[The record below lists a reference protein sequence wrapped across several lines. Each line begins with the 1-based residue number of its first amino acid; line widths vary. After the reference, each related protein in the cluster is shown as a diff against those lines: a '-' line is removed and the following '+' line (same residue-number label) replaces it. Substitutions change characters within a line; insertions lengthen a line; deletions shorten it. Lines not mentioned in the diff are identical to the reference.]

1 MAFRCTQCN
10 GSMVFDI
17 ASQQMKCQHCGST
30 CAPQDFRFR
39 DAAVSALSEDS
50 AQACPHC
57 SAPLSEED
65 WTLKACPYCGGTL
78 PERGALPEQRTA
90 DALAV
95 FLCQNCGAELE
106 ATEDSLIGLCPYC
119 GAQSMVRDTTRE
131 GSAVERIIPFKI
143 TRERCG
149 ELYAD
154 FTKKVRYLPRDFRD
168 AQHLQSFTGIY
179 MPYYEYD
186 ADFGQAALTGTK
198 TAEQHVRY
206 DVVNTYSLPLELEG
220 AYLRGAPFDGS
231 KYLDDE
237 ISRRAMPFDT
247 TQEVVFH
254 PAYLSGFYADASTVP
269 PELYEEDARKQAE
282 QDVMGEAEAKVSEA
296 HGIKLESSSTLETTV
311 TDHHSVL
318 FPLWFLTWRK
328 GDRVAYAVING
339 VSGKVVSDLPL
350 DLRAFWL
357 GCGKLALVIFL
368 LLELLFQP
376 TPQLTSC
383 VSLGAALCMGA
394 GIVHSTKTA
403 YEKQMHVHD
412 KGWTGGSPPPEP
424 QKQEPKK
431 GGWKLRG
438 CLIIAGITA
447 LFLLIPAIMVLRQDS
462 SAAPYLAVITPVYT
476 IFAAYRV
483 FSWQKHLQEK
493 DGGAAI
499 LLLLVTV
506 VLNVA
511 ILLISPVSDLWYYA
525 GDALCI
531 AGLVLSSF
539 GMLRMYNV
547 GTTRPLPRL
556 FDRGEV

>member
-30 CAPQDFRFR
+30 CAPRDFRFR
-39 DAAVSALSEDS
+39 DAAVSALSADA
-50 AQACPHC
+50 AQACPRC
-57 SAPLSEED
+57 SAPLSDAD
-65 WTLKACPYCGGTL
+65 WARGECPYCAC
-78 PERGALPEQRTA
+78 ELPEQRTA
-90 DALAV
+90 GALAI

-106 ATEDSLIGLCPYC
+106 STEDSLIGLCPYC
-119 GAQSMVRDTTRE
+119 GTQSMVRDTNRA

-149 ELYAD
+149 ELYAQ
-154 FTKKVRYLPRDFRD
+154 FSKKVRYLPRDFKN

-186 ADFGQAALTGTK
+186 ADLGEASLTGTK
-198 TAEQHVRY
+198 TAEKHMTY
-206 DVVNTYSLPLELEG
+206 DVINTYSVPLELKG
-220 AYLRGAPFDGS
+220 PYLRGTPFDGS
-231 KYLDDE
+231 RYLDDE

-247 TQEVVFH
+247 TQEVAFH
-254 PAYLSGFYADASTVP
+254 PGYLSGFYADASTVD
-269 PELYEEDARKQAE
+269 PELYKEDARKQAE
-282 QDVMGEAEAKVSEA
+282 RDVMGEAEAKIAEA
-296 HGIKLESSSTLETTV
+296 HDIKLQPTSRLEATV

-328 GDRVAYAVING
+328 GERVAYAVING

-368 LLELLFQP
+368 LLELLIQP

-383 VSLGAALCMGA
+383 VSLGAALCMGI
-394 GIVHSTKTA
+394 GIVISTKSA

-412 KGWTGGSPPPEP
+412 KGWTAGQAPPKPPE
-424 QKQEPKK
+424 QKPSKD
-431 GGWKLRG
+431 GWKLKG
-438 CLIIAGITA
+438 CLLIFGICALIA
-447 LFLLIPAIMVLRQDS
+447 LIPAIMVWKDDS
-462 SAAPYLAVITPVYT
+462 SMAPYLMVITPAYT
-476 IFAAYRV
+476 LFSTKRV
-483 FSWQKHLQEK
+483 LSWQESLREK

-499 LLLLVTV
+499 LLLLATV
-506 VLNVA
+506 VINVA
-511 ILLISPVSDLWYYA
+511 ILLISPASDLWYYA

-531 AGLVLSSF
+531 AGLVASSF

-547 GTTRPLPRL
+547 STTRPLPRL